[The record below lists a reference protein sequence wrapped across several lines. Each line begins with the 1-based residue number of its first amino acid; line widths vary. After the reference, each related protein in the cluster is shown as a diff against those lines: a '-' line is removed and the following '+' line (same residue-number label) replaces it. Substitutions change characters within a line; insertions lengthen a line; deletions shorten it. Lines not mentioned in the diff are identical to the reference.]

1 MVRLGVILLVH
12 TALERAAQ
20 VARVWAN
27 AGCDV
32 IVHLDKK
39 IPTAI
44 YHFFSPSCRIFRIY
58 NFRIAL
64 IVIGVLG
71 GWLQQPKPPAA
82 RFWTAIRISHMFI
95 WHLVPACPYAQLTN

>member
-1 MVRLGVILLVH
+1 MVKLGVILLVH

-39 IPTAI
+39 NPDSDLSFLQSQLQDLQNIQ
-44 YHFFSPSCRIFRIY
+44 FSD
-58 NFRIAL
+58 
-64 IVIGVLG
+64 
-71 GWLQQPKPPAA
+71 
-82 RFWTAIRISHMFI
+82 RFNCDWGS
-95 WHLVPACPYAQLTN
+95 